1 MLPECSRIILNIVV
15 LPAPFGPSIA
25 KMVFWD
31 TPKLTSSTT
40 FFLWNCLEMCAT
52 RSRSVEFFIASA
64 SAATSSG
71 TAVLV
76 DCLADPRGRI
86 DPEAAQKRRESKTKE

>member
-1 MLPECSRIILNIVV
+1 MLPEYSRIILNVVV

-25 KMVFWD
+25 KIVFWD
-31 TPKLTSSTT
+31 TPKLRLSIT

-52 RSRSVEFFIASA
+52 RSRSFELSIASA
-64 SAATSSG
+64 SAATSLG
-71 TAVLV
+71 IAVLV
-76 DCLADPRGRI
+76 DCLADPRGRT